1 MFTSLDL
8 LIIAVMALAA
18 AGMLSLA
25 LMFLVKNEKIR
36 RICLGVVAAM
46 AVYMGYVGFRIHFPG
61 FLPQMILAV
70 ALGLV
75 GIGAVVL
82 AKVKKDD
89 SKMLL
94 TSRVMASVAMVAG
107 MLNAFL

>member
-25 LMFLVKNEKIR
+25 LMFLIRNEKVR
-36 RICLGVVAAM
+36 RICLSIVAAL

-61 FLPQMILAV
+61 FLPQMILALV
-70 ALGLV
+70 LGLV
-75 GIGAVVL
+75 GVGAVVL
-82 AKVKKDD
+82 AKVKKDN
-89 SKMLL
+89 KKVFL
-94 TSRVMASVAMVAG
+94 TARIMASVAMVAG

>member
-36 RICLGVVAAM
+36 RICLGVVAAL

-70 ALGLV
+70 VLGLV

>member
-8 LIIAVMALAA
+8 LIVAVMALAA

-25 LMFLVKNEKIR
+25 LMFLIRNEKVR
-36 RICLGVVAAM
+36 RICLGIVAAL

-61 FLPQMILAV
+61 FLPQMILALV
-70 ALGLV
+70 LGLV
-75 GIGAVVL
+75 GVGAVVL
-82 AKVKKDD
+82 AKVKKDN
-89 SKMLL
+89 KKVFL
-94 TSRVMASVAMVAG
+94 TARIMASVAMVAG